1 MRQVQWIIFGVFMIG
16 MAVYQQREE
25 LAADDWAG
33 LPFFLIP
40 LVVGVGGFVAFMIWW
55 TGRGKK

>member
-33 LPFFLIP
+33 LPFF
-40 LVVGVGGFVAFMIWW
+40 
-55 TGRGKK
+55 

>member
-1 MRQVQWIIFGVFMIG
+1 MIG